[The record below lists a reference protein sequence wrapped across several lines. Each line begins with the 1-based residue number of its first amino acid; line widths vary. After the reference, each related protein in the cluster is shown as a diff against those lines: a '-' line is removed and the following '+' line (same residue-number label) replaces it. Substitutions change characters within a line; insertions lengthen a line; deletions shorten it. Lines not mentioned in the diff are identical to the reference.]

1 MAADEPGTSQRPTCS
16 APHEMASTHM
26 TTPPT
31 PDLAAAPTA
40 HSDDR
45 LPPGVALV
53 IGILIVSTFIVFL
66 NELLLG
72 VALPTLIED
81 FGVTPSTGQWVTTG
95 FLLTMAV
102 LIPAS
107 SFVMRRFH
115 LRTIFL
121 VAMSLFVVGT
131 ALAATAPTFGVLVA
145 GRVVQA
151 SGTAVFLPLLM
162 TTTMRLVPAARRG
175 QMMAITTAVP
185 AVAPAVGPALSG
197 LVLSTL
203 NWRWLFI
210 LMLPFAGA
218 ALALGAW
225 KLRNTTTPE
234 PVALDVPSL
243 LLSALGFGGLVYGLS
258 LIGEAS
264 SGHTPISPYLPIA
277 VGVVALVGFVLRQ
290 IPLQRRDRAFLDM
303 RIFLRRSFTAPL
315 LVMLL
320 VAGNA
325 IGLLVVLP
333 LVLTNVTGLSI
344 LQLGLFLVPGGV
356 AIPIFAAAS
365 GRMYDRLGPRPL
377 MIPAAVVW
385 LAVLWFLSGVD
396 EGTSVA
402 TLIVAWLVFT
412 SAQAAMWAVLTTS
425 AMGGLRPDLYPH
437 GASAFATAQQ
447 LAGAAFGA
455 VFISAYTI
463 GSGARDA
470 GVLDTAQATSA
481 ANAAFLTAFAIGVV
495 VLVGAFFVGRA
506 SGPADGG
513 VSTDEAGT
521 AATGATGGTAS
532 AAAPAAEAGTLVDG
546 AVAR

>member
-1 MAADEPGTSQRPTCS
+1 MS
-16 APHEMASTHM
+16 
-26 TTPPT
+26 TPPES
-31 PDLAAAPTA
+31 DVAAPAPTVP
-40 HSDDR
+40 SDDR

-107 SFVMRRFH
+107 SFVMRRFPM
-115 LRTIFL
+115 RTVFL
-121 VAMSLFVVGT
+121 VALSLFIVGT
-131 ALAATAPTFGVLVA
+131 TLAAIAPTFGVLVA
-145 GRVVQA
+145 GRVIQA

-162 TTTMRLVPAARRG
+162 TTTMRLVPVARRG

-203 NWRWLFI
+203 SWRWLFI
-210 LMLPFAGA
+210 LMLPFAVA

-264 SGHTPISPYLPIA
+264 SGHTSTSPYLPIA
-277 VGVVALVGFVLRQ
+277 VGLAGLVAFVLRQ
-290 IPLQRRDRAFLDM
+290 IPLQRRDSAFLDM

-315 LVMLL
+315 LTMLF
-320 VAGNA
+320 VAGNG

-333 LVLTNVTGLSI
+333 LVLTHVTGLST
-344 LQLGLFLVPGGV
+344 LQLGLFLIPGGA
-356 AIPIFAAAS
+356 AISIVAAAS
-365 GRMYDRLGPRPL
+365 GRVYDRFGPRPL
-377 MIPAAVVW
+377 MIPAAIVW
-385 LAVLWFLSGVD
+385 LAVLWFLSRVD
-396 EGTSVA
+396 ESTSVV

-412 SAQAAMWAVLTTS
+412 SAQAAMWATLTTS
-425 AMGGLRPDLYPH
+425 AMGGLRPELYPH
-437 GASAFATAQQ
+437 AASAFATAQQ

-455 VFISAYTI
+455 VFVSAYTI

-470 GVLDTAQATSA
+470 GVLSTDQATSA
-481 ANAAFLTAFAIGVV
+481 GHAAFLTAWAIGLL
-495 VLVGAFFVGRA
+495 VLVGAFFVRRTP
-506 SGPADGG
+506 SPAADVTVAAVPVGG
-513 VSTDEAGT
+513 EAV
-521 AATGATGGTAS
+521 ADAS
-532 AAAPAAEAGTLVDG
+532 ATDAAVGET
-546 AVAR
+546 VAR

>member
-1 MAADEPGTSQRPTCS
+1 MS
-16 APHEMASTHM
+16 
-26 TTPPT
+26 TPPEF
-31 PDLAAAPTA
+31 DVAAPAPTVP
-40 HSDDR
+40 SDDR

-72 VALPTLIED
+72 VALPTLIAD

-107 SFVMRRFH
+107 SFVMRRFPM
-115 LRTIFL
+115 RTVFL
-121 VAMSLFVVGT
+121 VALSLFIVGT
-131 ALAATAPTFGVLVA
+131 TLAAIAPTFGVLVT
-145 GRVVQA
+145 GRIIQA

-162 TTTMRLVPAARRG
+162 TTTMRLVPVARRG

-203 NWRWLFI
+203 SWRWLFI
-210 LMLPFAGA
+210 LMLPFAVA
-218 ALALGAW
+218 VLALGAW

-234 PVALDVPSL
+234 PVTLDLLSL

-264 SGHTPISPYLPIA
+264 SGHTSISPYLPIT
-277 VGVVALVGFVLRQ
+277 VGLVGLVAFVLRQ
-290 IPLQRRDRAFLDM
+290 IPLQRRDSAFLDM

-315 LVMLL
+315 LVMLF
-320 VAGNA
+320 VAGNG

-333 LVLTNVTGLSI
+333 LVLTHVTGLSA
-344 LQLGLFLVPGGV
+344 LQLGLFLIPGGA
-356 AIPIFAAAS
+356 AISIVAAAS
-365 GRMYDRLGPRPL
+365 GRAYDRFGPRPL
-377 MIPAAVVW
+377 MIPAAIVW
-385 LAVLWFLSGVD
+385 LAVLWFLSQVD
-396 EGTSVA
+396 ESTSVV

-412 SAQAAMWAVLTTS
+412 SAQSAMWATLTTS
-425 AMGGLRPDLYPH
+425 AMGGLRPELYPH

-463 GSGARDA
+463 GSAAREA

-481 ANAAFLTAFAIGVV
+481 ANAAFLTAFAIGLV
-495 VLVGAFFVGRA
+495 VLVGAFFVRRTPSPA
-506 SGPADGG
+506 ADVTDAAVPVSGEAVAEAPA
-513 VSTDEAGT
+513 TDAAVGET
-521 AATGATGGTAS
+521 AA
-532 AAAPAAEAGTLVDG
+532 
-546 AVAR
+546 R

>member
-1 MAADEPGTSQRPTCS
+1 M
-16 APHEMASTHM
+16 ST
-26 TTPPT
+26 PSEFDVAVP
-31 PDLAAAPTA
+31 APTVS
-40 HSDDR
+40 SDAR

-72 VALPTLIED
+72 VALPTLIAD

-107 SFVMRRFH
+107 SFVMRRFPM
-115 LRTIFL
+115 RTVFL
-121 VAMSLFVVGT
+121 VALSLFIVGT
-131 ALAATAPTFGVLVA
+131 TLAAIAPTFSVLVT
-145 GRVVQA
+145 GRIIQA

-162 TTTMRLVPAARRG
+162 TTTMRLVPVARRG

-203 NWRWLFI
+203 SWRWLFI
-210 LMLPFAGA
+210 LMLPFAVA

-234 PVALDVPSL
+234 PVTLDLLSL

-264 SGHTPISPYLPIA
+264 SGHTSLSPYLPITA
-277 VGVVALVGFVLRQ
+277 GLVGLVAFVLRQ
-290 IPLQRRDRAFLDM
+290 IPLQRRDSAFLDM

-315 LVMLL
+315 LVMLF
-320 VAGNA
+320 VAGNG

-333 LVLTNVTGLSI
+333 LVLTHVTGLSA
-344 LQLGLFLVPGGV
+344 LQLGLFLIPGGA
-356 AIPIFAAAS
+356 AISIVAAAS
-365 GRMYDRLGPRPL
+365 GRAYDRFGPRPL
-377 MIPAAVVW
+377 MIPAAIVW
-385 LAVLWFLSGVD
+385 LAVLWFLSQVD
-396 EGTSVA
+396 ESTGVV

-412 SAQAAMWAVLTTS
+412 SAQSAMWATLTTS
-425 AMGGLRPDLYPH
+425 AMGGLRPELYPH

-481 ANAAFLTAFAIGVV
+481 ANAAFLTAFAIGLV
-495 VLVGAFFVGRA
+495 VLGGAFFVHRTPSPA
-506 SGPADGG
+506 ADVTDAAVPVSGEAVAEAPA
-513 VSTDEAGT
+513 TDAAVGET
-521 AATGATGGTAS
+521 AA
-532 AAAPAAEAGTLVDG
+532 
-546 AVAR
+546 R